1 MDIEPTQLSSSR
13 NTLTGLVL
21 ASGGFFFGYH
31 IGILNPL
38 GDIVLI
44 DVYKLSGQ
52 QVVDAKGLL
61 NSLFCI
67 GVMIGVL
74 GTGVLADKVG
84 RRPVYYAS
92 DVVAIV
98 AAGLFLIEDL
108 KILYLARF
116 VVGLASGLMVPST
129 SIILSELLPKSV
141 SGFSNSFS
149 YTFLVLAILV
159 SYLTPYVFSK
169 EKLKEHNCAIMAFPV
184 WSNLVRL
191 FLTPMFLKSDTPRYI
206 YMSAGEDKSSVKE
219 KIVNTL
225 SYIYA
230 PEALEPLAAE
240 LIDSYEKQE
249 MAGKPTWGAMFSDQ
263 YKKRTISG
271 VFVAFAQQ
279 ISGIN
284 FLVFYSSELFKS
296 LGKSEIMTVV
306 IGLANFFGSFLA
318 VYAVGKF
325 GRKFNIV
332 WGVLFQG
339 FGMFLLYLGFQ
350 LNNFEIL
357 AAAAFIF
364 IMFFAVGLG
373 GSQMA
378 YTSEILPPAGI
389 SIALAVQW
397 ILTAA
402 IGQFLPNLMT
412 VFEGSTLILFFTI
425 ACATFFLGADYLMIE
440 TKGKSE
446 DQISNEFELRNYTFL
461 NFK

>member
-1 MDIEPTQLSSSR
+1 MDIEPAQLNKTR
-13 NTLTGLVL
+13 NILTGLVL

-31 IGILNPL
+31 IGVLNPL
-38 GDIVLI
+38 GEVLLV
-44 DVYKLSGQ
+44 DVYNLSGQ
-52 QVVDAKGLL
+52 RKIDVNGLL

-74 GTGVLADKVG
+74 GTGVLADKIG

-92 DVVAIV
+92 DFVAII
-98 AAGLFLIEDL
+98 AAGLFLVQKLE
-108 KILYLARF
+108 ILYLARF
-116 VVGLASGLMVPST
+116 VIGLASGLMVPSS
-129 SIILSELLPKSV
+129 SIIMSELLPKSV
-141 SGFSNSFS
+141 SGFSNSFTYS
-149 YTFLVLAILV
+149 FLVFAILV
-159 SYLTPYVFSK
+159 SYLTPYVFTN
-169 EKLKEHNCAIMAFPV
+169 EQLKDHHGLIMAFPV
-184 WSNLVRL
+184 WSNLL
-191 FLTPMFLKSDTPRYI
+191 KLILTPIFLKSETPKYAFL
-206 YMSAGEDKSSVKE
+206 SAGENKSSAKE
-219 KIVNTL
+219 QIAN
-225 SYIYA
+225 IYSSIYEPSA
-230 PEALEPLAAE
+230 IEALTAE
-240 LIDSYEKQE
+240 TIESFEKQE
-249 MAGKPTWGAMFSDQ
+249 MAGKPTWGAMFSEQ
-263 YKKRTISG
+263 YRKRTISG

-296 LGKSEIMTVV
+296 LGKSAIMTVV

-332 WGVLFQG
+332 WGVLFQA
-339 FGMFLLYLGFQ
+339 FGMFLLFLGFQ

-357 AAAAFIF
+357 AASVTIF
-364 IMFFAVGLG
+364 VMFFAVGLG

-402 IGQFLPNLMT
+402 IGQFLPNLMSA
-412 VFEGSTLILFFTI
+412 FGGSSLILFFTI
-425 ACATFFLGADYLMIE
+425 ACAVFFLGADYLMIE